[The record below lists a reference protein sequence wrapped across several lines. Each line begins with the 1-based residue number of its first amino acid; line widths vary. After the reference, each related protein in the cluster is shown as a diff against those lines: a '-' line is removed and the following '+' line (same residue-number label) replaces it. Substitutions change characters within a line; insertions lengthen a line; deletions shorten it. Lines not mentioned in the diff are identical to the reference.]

1 MKPISQGKA
10 LIQLTRM
17 TNSLRQHVA
26 ENYEHKAASCLTCS
40 TPGACC
46 LDADFVNVRIS
57 RLEAVR
63 IGRSV
68 EDLPAA
74 TRRRVEERISEAIK
88 LYGLEESGPGTIQTF
103 ACPLFEVGT
112 GCLVHHSGKPVP
124 CVMHGCYEDAPDLPP
139 DALQDEAELA
149 IARLNSRTYGRD
161 EQLLPLPLA
170 LKRWLPTAGAQ

>member
-63 IGRSV
+63 IGRAIEELPSEFRQRV
-68 EDLPAA
+68 RNRIADTIDLVSQRLLARPSGHAP
-74 TRRRVEERISEAIK
+74 RR
-88 LYGLEESGPGTIQTF
+88 T
-103 ACPLFEVGT
+103 
-112 GCLVHHSGKPVP
+112 
-124 CVMHGCYEDAPDLPP
+124 DD
-139 DALQDEAELA
+139 
-149 IARLNSRTYGRD
+149 
-161 EQLLPLPLA
+161 
-170 LKRWLPTAGAQ
+170 